1 MCKANS
7 QKKIA
12 FCVCATNLLA
22 PIPKVLPPI
31 RMKAFSNTVI
41 STIVLTIVISI
52 GLTNSAMAQDKPQ
65 PTLPSIELKV
75 AGKTLNTELASTPNQ
90 RYMGLSFRK
99 SLAENEA
106 MLFVYA
112 AEEQLTFTM
121 RNTLIPLSIA
131 YISED
136 LVIQEIVH
144 MPVGPNQIFPSK
156 APAKFALEVNQGW
169 FERSNVGIGEKISL
183 AQ

>member
-1 MCKANS
+1 MCKTNRLS
-7 QKKIA
+7 Y
-12 FCVCATNLLA
+12 FFVYLENLLVLLLPA
-22 PIPKVLPPI
+22 LSPKGLKPFNNAIIRAIPTIILGSFI
-31 RMKAFSNTVI
+31 LTV
-41 STIVLTIVISI
+41 TGPVI
-52 GLTNSAMAQDKPQ
+52 AQDKPQ
-65 PTLPSIELKV
+65 PALPSVELKV
-75 AGKTLNTELASTPNQ
+75 AGKSLNTELASTPNQ

-112 AEEQLTFTM
+112 AEEPLIFTM

-136 LVIQEIVH
+136 LVIQEILH

-156 APAKFALEVNQGW
+156 EPARFALEVNQGW
-169 FERSNVGIGEKISL
+169 FERNNVSIGEKISIGK
-183 AQ
+183 

>member
-1 MCKANS
+1 MCK
-7 QKKIA
+7 
-12 FCVCATNLLA
+12 TNRQIHFFSSIKTLL
-22 PIPKVLPPI
+22 VTL
-31 RMKAFSNTVI
+31 S
-41 STIVLTIVISI
+41 IVLTGIIGSGLSSHVI
-52 GLTNSAMAQDKPQ
+52 AQDKPQ
-65 PTLPSIELKV
+65 PPLPSVELKV
-75 AGKTLNTELASTPNQ
+75 AGKSLSTELASTPNQ

-112 AEEQLTFTM
+112 AEEPLVFTM

-136 LVIQEIVH
+136 LIIQEILH

-156 APAKFALEVNQGW
+156 EPARFALEVNQGW
-169 FERSNVGIGEKISL
+169 FKRNNVSIGEKISIGK
-183 AQ
+183 